1 MTTAKVTTKTTVNS
15 VYSGIVGVEAAV
27 GLLLDSTVAE
37 GMGVGVVL
45 AVEED
50 VAVAAGIAVGAGLD
64 VAVTVC
70 VVIEGGF
77 GSWMVYEVRG
87 A

>member
-15 VYSGIVGVEAAV
+15 VYSGIVGVEVAV
-27 GLLLDSTVAE
+27 GLLLDRIVAE
-37 GMGVGVVL
+37 GMGVDAVL

-50 VAVAAGIAVGAGLD
+50 VAAGVAVGEGLD

-70 VVIEGGF
+70 VVIEDGF